1 MPTASGATVRGKSGM
16 AQHDINEAKSTY
28 ESFIS
33 MTKVSMV
40 IIALVVAFVVLII
53 Q

>member
-1 MPTASGATVRGKSGM
+1 M
-16 AQHDINEAKSTY
+16 AHNDINEAKSTY
-28 ESFIS
+28 ASFIS

-40 IIALVVAFVVLII
+40 VIALVTAFVVLII

>member
-1 MPTASGATVRGKSGM
+1 M
-16 AQHDINEAKSTY
+16 AHNDINEAKSTY

-40 IIALVVAFVVLII
+40 IIALVTALVVVII